1 LLSIYDENHQL
12 GRSFPLK
19 HGLSAPHNRP
29 PEVVTTPATVPLH
42 RKDTHMGSSASGD
55 AIRNINEFG
64 ISVRTA
70 AVQMRRATEE
80 FGSLTFNEEVQRA
93 RLPKDIFRAL
103 RRSIAH
109 GESLDPSV
117 ADIVA
122 SALKDWAVEHGATHY
137 THWFQPMT
145 GITAEK
151 HDAFLNPTP
160 DGRAVAEFSGKEL
173 AKGEPDASS
182 FPSGGMRST
191 FEARGYTAWDP
202 TSPPWLLVTPQGT
215 TLVIPTAFV
224 SWTGD
229 ALDKKTPLLRSQE
242 ALSKQ
247 AVRILKLFGSKAQ
260 RVTTTCGPEQE
271 YFLIDRHF
279 YFNRPDLIN
288 AGRTL
293 FGARP
298 PKGQEMEDHYF
309 GSIPD
314 RVLAFMMD
322 VERELYKVGV
332 PLKTRHNEVAPSQ
345 YEVAPIFENANLAT
359 DHQMMT
365 MEMLRRV
372 APKYGLACLLHE
384 KPFAGVNGSGKHLNW
399 SMSDELGNN
408 LLNPGETP
416 HDNLQFLVFC
426 AAVIRAVNKYQGL
439 LRFSIASAGNDHRL
453 GANEAPPAIISIFLG
468 DMLTDIFQQ
477 IEKAGSAK
485 STKSGGILDIGVN
498 VLPKLPRDAGDR
510 NRTSPFAFT
519 GNKFE
524 FRAVSANQS
533 IALPNVCLNVAVTES
548 LDYCASEL
556 EKGLKE
562 GKKLQAAVKS
572 LLSKVIKENK
582 RIIFN
587 GNGYA
592 DEWQKE
598 AAKRGLLNH
607 RTSVDAYGEALH
619 PEVVRAFEKYSVM
632 NERELHARY
641 DVAVEQYIKT
651 INIEAQLMVLMANR
665 YILPAAYRY
674 QGEVAQ
680 SAAAVKAAGGT
691 AKETRRTLDQ
701 ITALTDECKSRV
713 MALQALLEREHDGD
727 AEKHAKWFRDKVVVA
742 MQSLRESG
750 DALETLVPQDLWPLP
765 TYREMLFVK

>member
-1 LLSIYDENHQL
+1 
-12 GRSFPLK
+12 
-19 HGLSAPHNRP
+19 
-29 PEVVTTPATVPLH
+29 
-42 RKDTHMGSSASGD
+42 MGSAAAGD
-55 AIRNINEFG
+55 AIRNITHWG
-64 ISVRTA
+64 QAVTRMSATA
-70 AVQMRRATEE
+70 QRKATEE
-80 FGSLTFNEEVQRA
+80 FGSLTFNDEVQRV
-93 RLPKDIFRAL
+93 RLPKDVYRAL
-103 RRSIAH
+103 RRAIAQ
-109 GESLDPSV
+109 GDPLDASV

-137 THWFQPMT
+137 THWFHPLT

-151 HDAFLNPTP
+151 HDSFLSPTS

-173 AKGEPDASS
+173 IKGEPDASS

-202 TSPPWLLVTPQGT
+202 TSPPWLLVTPNGT

-224 SWTGD
+224 SWTGE
-229 ALDKKTPLLRSQE
+229 ALDKKTPLLRSME

-247 AVRILKLFGSKAQ
+247 ALRILRLFGSKAQ
-260 RVTTTCGPEQE
+260 RVYTTCGPEQE
-271 YFLIDRHF
+271 YFLIDREF
-279 YFNRPDLIN
+279 YYSRPDLIN

-293 FGARP
+293 FGAKP

-309 GSIPD
+309 GSIPE
-314 RVLAFMMD
+314 RVLAYMHE

-332 PLKTRHNEVAPSQ
+332 PVKTRHNEVAPSQ
-345 YEVAPIFENANLAT
+345 YEVAPIFENANVAT

-372 APKYGLACLLHE
+372 ASNFGLACLLHE

-399 SMSDELGNN
+399 SIGDELGNN
-408 LLNPGETP
+408 LLNPGDTP
-416 HDNLQFLVFC
+416 HDNIQFLVFC
-426 AAVIRAVNKYQGL
+426 AAVLRAVNKYQGL

-453 GANEAPPAIISIFLG
+453 GANEAPPAIISVFLG

-485 STKSGGILDIGVN
+485 TTKSGGILDTGVST
-498 VLPKLPRDAGDR
+498 LPKLPRDAGDR

-533 IALPNVCLNVAVTES
+533 IAFPNVALNVAVAES
-548 LDYCASEL
+548 LDYCATEL
-556 EKGLKE
+556 ERATKNGT
-562 GKKLQAAVKS
+562 KLPSAVKQ
-572 LLSKVIKENK
+572 LLTKLIKENK

-587 GNGYA
+587 GNNYSE
-592 DEWQKE
+592 EWQKE

-607 RTSVDAYGEALH
+607 STSVDAFGELLKAD
-619 PEVVRAFEKYSVM
+619 VVKAFEKYAVLNS
-632 NERELHARY
+632 RELKARY
-641 DVAVEQYIKT
+641 EIALEQYNKT

-674 QGEVAQ
+674 QGQLAESV
-680 SAAAVKAAGGT
+680 AAVKAAG
-691 AKETRRTLDQ
+691 AVSKESRHALDNLCK
-701 ITALTDECKSRV
+701 LTDECKVRV
-713 MALQALLEREHDGD
+713 DRLQELLEHDSNGD
-727 AEKHAKWFRDKVVVA
+727 AQKHAKYFRDKVVPAMVA
-742 MQSLRESG
+742 LREAG
-750 DALETLVPQDLWPLP
+750 DGLECIVPHDIWPLP
-765 TYREMLFVK
+765 TYREMLFIK